1 MAKVGILTFSD
12 GRDFFHRDIETFCRN
27 IVVCELLDYD
37 GFGGVS

>member
-12 GRDFFHRDIETFCRN
+12 GRDFFHRDIEKFCRN

-37 GFGGVS
+37 GFGGVA